1 MLVQEINYKPVR
13 GKTYSLFGSASSSYL
28 YYKLI
33 ENLADVCLQHYD
45 IKTLLVEIQKASGK
59 KKLLKK
65 PVKIMITL
73 SYLLS

>member
-13 GKTYSLFGSASSSYL
+13 GKTYSLFGSASSSYP
-28 YYKLI
+28 YYKII

-45 IKTLLVEIQKASGK
+45 IKMLLVEIQKASGK

-65 PVKIMITL
+65 LVKHRF
-73 SYLLS
+73 SQVV